1 MPRNMK
7 RFKAG
12 ENLVKICE
20 SGSFLGGRGRNP
32 HFVQNRRE
40 WIMILKK
47 ELKTLR
53 FTGVNL
59 GNMNYHFFTFQPE
72 EAPLHGLPGPGLHLS
87 TEDQST
93 GKQ

>member
-1 MPRNMK
+1 
-7 RFKAG
+7 
-12 ENLVKICE
+12 
-20 SGSFLGGRGRNP
+20 
-32 HFVQNRRE
+32 
-40 WIMILKK
+40 MILKK